1 MPDSTR
7 LDLIMPTE
15 SCFRFENGRYL
26 PLPAC
31 RGPWDPSSLSGSV
44 IVSLLAFA
52 IEQEVDD
59 SEYLPARLT
68 IDLYRLPD
76 FSPVEITTT
85 RVRDGYRIKVIDA
98 EFIANGISMARAS
111 CQMLR
116 KTENSPIKAWSPAN
130 WDVPMPEDLPAT
142 EEGGLKWRRRISGD
156 MNQFGPK
163 RMWVNEQRELVQ
175 STPLSAWL
183 RAAMVADLT
192 NPWAN
197 SGQGGLGYINSDVTL
212 YLHRLPTDDWIGMDV
227 VNHQATDGVAIGE
240 CWLYDR
246 QGLIGTSTVTGLA
259 QKKRPNGG

>member
-1 MPDSTR
+1 MNMPDSFE
-7 LDLIMPTE
+7 PTDA
-15 SCFRFENGRYL
+15 CFRFEDGHYL
-26 PLPAC
+26 PLPAS
-31 RGPWDPSSLSGSV
+31 RGPWDPNSLGGSV

-59 SEYLPARLT
+59 SDYMPARLT

-76 FSPVEITTT
+76 FSPVEVATT

-98 EFIANGISMARAS
+98 EFIANGTSMARAS

-116 KTENSPIKAWSPAN
+116 RTENSAIKAWRPPT
-130 WDVPMPEDLPAT
+130 WDVPMPEDIPVDGAA
-142 EEGGLKWRRRISGD
+142 EAMKWRKPISGE

-163 RMWVNEQRELVQ
+163 RMWINEQRKLVEGK
-175 STPLSAWL
+175 PLSAWL
-183 RAAMVADLT
+183 RAAMAADLT

-212 YLHRLPTDDWIGMDV
+212 YLHRLPADDWIGMDV

-246 QGLIGTSTVTGLA
+246 LGLIGTSTVTGLA
-259 QKKRPNGG
+259 QQKPPAG